1 MLFYYTA
8 PYINVVSTYTASNI
22 VFTVHSDTPSHPVE
36 LRAMSRTGRHFYM
49 SDNSIQPPDN
59 GAVLGIVHMKN
70 SMSSAVDAKMRVFL

>member
-8 PYINVVSTYTASNI
+8 PYINVISTYKASNI
-22 VFTVHSDTPSHPVE
+22 VFSVHGDTSYPEE
-36 LRAMSRTGRHFYM
+36 LRTRRRTGRHFYM
-49 SDNSIQPPDN
+49 SDNSIQPPNN